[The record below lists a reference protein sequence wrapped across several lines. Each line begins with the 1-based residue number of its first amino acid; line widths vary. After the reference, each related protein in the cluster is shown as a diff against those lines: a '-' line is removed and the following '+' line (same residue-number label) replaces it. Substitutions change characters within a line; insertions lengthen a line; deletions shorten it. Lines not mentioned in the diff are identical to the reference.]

1 MMQQN
6 INKDVDNIYLPLLEN
21 HPFLTYLTHSGN
33 DYIGVIQN
41 VDDSITTIYDYS
53 ALRTLDEKTTFL
65 TLAESWWWESNRI
78 IPINV
83 FLKQEW
89 VMFRT
94 TLKTFNSKDV
104 EIKCGPCISL
114 KELALS
120 KSKRRSITLVRR
132 IL

>member
-1 MMQQN
+1 MTN
-6 INKDVDNIYLPLLEN
+6 AYLPLIEK
-21 HPFLTYLTHSGN
+21 HPFLTYLVHSGN

-41 VDDSITTIYDYS
+41 VDDTITTIYDFS
-53 ALRTLDEKTTFL
+53 VLKSTDEKKVFL
-65 TLAESWWWESNRI
+65 ELAESWWWESNRI

-89 VMFRT
+89 VMFRP

-104 EIKCGPCISL
+104 EIKCGPCVSL
-114 KELALS
+114 KEMALS
-120 KSKRRSITLVRR
+120 RSKRRSITLVRR

>member
-1 MMQQN
+1 MTN
-6 INKDVDNIYLPLLEN
+6 AYLPLLEKR
-21 HPFLTYLTHSGN
+21 PFLTYLVHSGN

-41 VDDSITTIYDYS
+41 VDDTITTIYDFS
-53 ALRTLDEKTTFL
+53 VLKSTDEKKVFL
-65 TLAESWWWESNRI
+65 ELAESWWWESNRI

-89 VMFRT
+89 VMFRP

-104 EIKCGPCISL
+104 EIKCGPCVSL
-114 KELALS
+114 KEMALS
-120 KSKRRSITLVRR
+120 RSKRRSITLVRR